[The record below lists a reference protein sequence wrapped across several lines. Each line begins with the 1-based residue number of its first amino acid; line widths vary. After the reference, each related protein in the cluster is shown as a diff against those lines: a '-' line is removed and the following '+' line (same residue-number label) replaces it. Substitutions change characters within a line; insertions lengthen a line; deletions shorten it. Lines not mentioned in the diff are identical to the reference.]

1 MWIWRWILAA
11 DFNGDFLDG
20 FGGGAKSKGGGLR
33 RDLGLRLGGEIEGRG
48 FGVFARI
55 AARF

>member
-33 RDLGLRLGGEIEGRG
+33 RDLGLRLGVG

>member
-1 MWIWRWILAA
+1 MWILAV
-11 DFNGDFLDG
+11 DFGGDFLDG
-20 FGGGAKSKGGGLR
+20 FGGGQKKRVGLR
-33 RDLGLRLGGEIEGRG
+33 RDLGLRLGGEIEGCG